1 MRQLNEDFMKL
12 FEQNDQ
18 YKALLKC
25 IIDDPDLDMQI
36 RENYLNVYYK
46 GGSILKIKPRS
57 FDIDKMYFFVHTE
70 DGKSSTD
77 VKKDNTVLT
86 GLKEKRNKLLSLLPS
101 FPKEYFRQA
110 KEVMDVWDNALSE
123 KVEHNEK
130 KEQQQIILANSKNTE
145 YIVLDVEYAVSRN
158 SEFNYVKTA
167 QIKKEVPRFDIIAIH
182 NGRLVVIELKKGLG
196 AVPGTSGVKAHMD
209 CFEYTIGQDI
219 NGVFIKEMR
228 TLLAQKKA
236 LGLLD
241 EIVEIKDEKPLF
253 MFAFADEKG
262 KDEFAGFVN
271 KCREKRYEGE
281 FIYLGNDHKLRRREL

>member
-1 MRQLNEDFMKL
+1 MRQLSTDFLEKFDNEYKDL
-12 FEQNDQ
+12 LCCIVNDTE
-18 YKALLKC
+18 
-25 IIDDPDLDMQI
+25 LDMQI

-70 DGKSSTD
+70 GGKSSTD
-77 VKKDNTVLT
+77 VKKDNTIQTV
-86 GLKEKRNKLLSLLPS
+86 LKEKRNMLLSLLPS
-101 FPKEYFRQA
+101 SPNEYFRQA
-110 KEVMDVWDNALSE
+110 KKVMDVWDNALSE

-130 KEQQQIILANSKNTE
+130 KEQQQIILANSKNSE

-158 SEFNYVKTA
+158 SKFNYMKIA
-167 QIKKEVPRFDIIAIH
+167 PIKKEVPRFDLIAIH

-196 AVPGTSGVKAHMD
+196 AVPGTSGIKPHMD
-209 CFEYTIGQDI
+209 CFEYTIGRDI
-219 NGVFIKEMR
+219 NGLFIREMR

-241 EIVEIKDEKPLF
+241 DTLEIKDEKPMF

-281 FIYLGNDHKLRRREL
+281 FIYLGNDHKLRRRE